1 MKHLIRTRFAKDIV
15 AEVQLP
21 ERQTG
26 KIAILASG
34 LPSAPPKR
42 SVFEFLIKQG
52 YVVIAFRYRGT
63 WESGGTFLKE
73 SPAKDVALI
82 VDELAKKRSIMDSYN
97 QIAIPIVV
105 KQVHLFGSSFGGP
118 AVLLNSHLPLVTKV
132 VALSPVIDW
141 NEESETEPFDF
152 FVRFTREG
160 FGSAYR
166 LENDKAWQKLLD
178 SDIYDPLSKH
188 KGIDGKKVFIIGTG
202 DDEVTPS
209 ILIPELA
216 VLTRAQFYIKP
227 KGGHLG
233 FTHLTQQFYWNK
245 IEAFLK
251 KR

>member
-1 MKHLIRTRFAKDIV
+1 MKHLIRTRFGKDIV

-21 ERQTG
+21 LRQTG

-42 SVFEFLIKQG
+42 SVFEFLTKQG

-73 SPAKDVALI
+73 SPAKDVTLI
-82 VDELAKKRSIMDSYN
+82 IEELAKKKSIMDAYN
-97 QIAIPIVV
+97 QIQIPITVR
-105 KQVHLFGSSFGGP
+105 QVHLFGSSFGGP
-118 AVLLNSHLPLVTKV
+118 AVLLNSHVALVTKV

-141 NEESETEPFDF
+141 NEESEAEPFDF

-178 SDIYDPLSKH
+178 SDIYDPLSRH
-188 KGIDGKKVFIIGTG
+188 KGIDGRKVFIVGTG

-209 ILIPELA
+209 SLIPELA
-216 VLTRAQFYIKP
+216 VLTGAQFYIKP

-233 FTHLTQQFYWNK
+233 FSHLIQKFYWKK

-251 KR
+251 KK